1 LAELLAEI
9 KSQHHFVFHDEN
21 GLTCCLLIAE
31 RHLLDNCLPSTFLAE
46 MPNTSLLFH
55 QEQGLTNVVN
65 PRFALETAVRAIAT
79 SYRCKPPIDRLAVF
93 APGE

>member
-1 LAELLAEI
+1 
-9 KSQHHFVFHDEN
+9 
-21 GLTCCLLIAE
+21 
-31 RHLLDNCLPSTFLAE
+31 